1 MDDIITE
8 RIRKANKIIKLYS
21 KRNYRQE
28 DIAKK
33 FNIPTDIVRN
43 VTQAYGFE
51 HGKKKSN
58 ANPNNLNNGQR
69 ICPIIM
75 YDEMDYLDKYNF

>member
-1 MDDIITE
+1 MDDIIAE
-8 RIRKANKIIKLYS
+8 RKRKTDKIIELYS
-21 KRNYRQE
+21 GRNYRQE

-58 ANPNNLNNGQR
+58 ANPNNLNDGQR

-75 YDEMDYLDKYNF
+75 YDKMYYLDKYNF